1 MAIII
6 AGVIGGIVVIGAAN
20 HDDHSDYNDWHDY
33 SDFAERT
40 RREREAKKRAA
51 EQRRKQRIAEA
62 RENLGAVIDQNVTV
76 FENQNE
82 VQLNKR
88 IDASDCSFVDF
99 DTDMQPLDNAA
110 QKAINKQV
118 GKALKEK
125 LDEEKAE
132 IAEINQVLAALNKTV
147 LNGDSTKS

>member
-6 AGVIGGIVVIGAAN
+6 AGVIGGIVIIGAAN